1 MSILAACLK
10 KFNKINTSFCYHFLS
25 TVHVQVFMY
34 QSIQLAKEAG
44 RGMADNRIHFNLEK
58 KIQLLH

>member
-1 MSILAACLK
+1 
-10 KFNKINTSFCYHFLS
+10 
-25 TVHVQVFMY
+25 MY